1 MNRFFTLL
9 FAASCL
15 NAVGQVPD
23 YVPGDDL
30 VMWLDFDAE
39 GTIPVANAIEPAA
52 DRFGEDSSAVQIQEV
67 FPTSYVGVA
76 SDSARTVS
84 FWVNRTCSGGGLSRA
99 MIYWGEYGPAGET
112 SAFGFDYGAVGVT
125 VDIASAAI
133 TWSHGPLYSS
143 ECWNHYVFVLP
154 VGGSTLNDFLVFEN
168 GLELTTRL
176 LEYNPSTEVSSS
188 DSPILLGSVNAVNQ
202 CPVNPILDEIG
213 VWRRQL
219 TLDEIEQLYSESPC
233 ILGCTDALACNFE
246 SGATV
251 SDNSCNYDCQFC
263 SNGTIWN
270 GELQSCVVDPLICGA
285 GTVWDDLTQT
295 CIVANNESVCDL
307 VYDGNGDG
315 VVGASDLLGLLTEYG
330 AECTP
335 ETAFTCGDPV
345 SYQDY
350 DYATVLI
357 GEQCWFAENLRSEN
371 YRNGVT
377 IPSGLGGGF
386 DEANEWGSTT
396 DGAMVVYGEGP
407 ECNNS
412 SPDIDAC
419 DPAQSLNEYGRLY
432 NWYAVDDARGLCPS
446 GWHVPMDE
454 EWMTMEMALGM
465 SEVEVN
471 NAGYRGTDQGTQL
484 RTTYGWSNGG
494 NGTNSSGFSGLPG
507 GVRVFSAQFDSGGYL
522 GLWWTSSLD
531 GSGAWHRQVN
541 SGDEEVLRATFDLEG
556 GLSVRCIKDSE

>member
-15 NAVGQVPD
+15 TAVGQLPD

-154 VGGSTLNDFLVFEN
+154 VGGSTLDDFVVFEN

-270 GELQSCVVDPLICGA
+270 GELQSCVVDPSICGA

-295 CIVANNESVCDL
+295 CIVADNESVCDL

-335 ETAFTCGDPV
+335 ETAFTCGDPL
-345 SYQDY
+345 SYQGY
-350 DYATVLI
+350 DYETVLI
-357 GEQCWFAENLRSEN
+357 GDQCWFAENLRAE
-371 YRNGVT
+371 YYQNGDA
-377 IPSGLGGGF
+377 IPSALSDTLWSEVG
-386 DEANEWGSTT
+386 TT
-396 DGAMVVYGEGP
+396 GAFTWPSHDNATEDLFGK
-407 ECNNS
+407 
-412 SPDIDAC
+412 
-419 DPAQSLNEYGRLY
+419 LY
-432 NWYAVDDARGLCPS
+432 NGWAVLDPRGVCPNGWEVPTSFQLTVLMNNFSDFASAGEALKDDV
-446 GWHVPMDE
+446 W
-454 EWMTMEMALGM
+454 W
-465 SEVEVN
+465 
-471 NAGYRGTDQGTQL
+471 
-484 RTTYGWSNGG
+484 NGS
-494 NGTNSSGFSGLPG
+494 NSSGFTARPAG
-507 GVRVFSAQFDSGGYL
+507 AQSYL
-522 GLWWTSSLD
+522 NAGFVVGF
-531 GSGAWHRQVN
+531 GSGARVWGTSSAPSLPHLHFSPSHAQIDGN
-541 SGDEEVLRATFDLEG
+541 WDNNYGM
-556 GLSVRCIKDSE
+556 SVRCIKDSE